1 MERGVTKLESGQLE
15 FSAMASFSGAQRAFC
30 VREYYRN
37 NDSATEAQRKFCTQY
52 NIRNKNQAPST
63 RAIKNWVQKFEETGS
78 TLNQPR
84 SGRPRTSREPVNIER
99 VRASVREQ
107 PGLSTRKRS
116 SVLNVSRTSLNR
128 ILHKDLHLHPY
139 KIQIVQQLRPSD
151 YTKRLQFANEMLERF
166 TSFNNIFFSD
176 EAHFHLTGHVNRQN
190 CRYWSDVNPQ
200 LKHQTPLH
208 SPKVTVW
215 AALSASVI
223 IGPYFFEDQ
232 RSRPVTVN
240 TQRYIAMLQNFFAP
254 ALQDYSGFNQRTWFQ
269 QDGATC
275 HTSNDSIA
283 AVREI
288 FGQKVISKRGD
299 INWPPRSPDLS
310 PMDFFLWGYLKSM
323 VFNNNPQSIEELKE
337 NIREEIQNISPNTCR
352 AVMENFRSRLQECQ
366 TKQGAHLDDVIFK
379 K

>member
-1 MERGVTKLESGQLE
+1 MV
-15 FSAMASFSGAQRAFC
+15 
-30 VREYYRN
+30 
-37 NDSATEAQRKFCTQY
+37 
-52 NIRNKNQAPST
+52 
-63 RAIKNWVQKFEETGS
+63 
-78 TLNQPR
+78 
-84 SGRPRTSREPVNIER
+84 
-99 VRASVREQ
+99 
-107 PGLSTRKRS
+107 
-116 SVLNVSRTSLNR
+116 
-128 ILHKDLHLHPY
+128 
-139 KIQIVQQLRPSD
+139 
-151 YTKRLQFANEMLERF
+151 
-166 TSFNNIFFSD
+166 
-176 EAHFHLTGHVNRQN
+176 
-190 CRYWSDVNPQ
+190 Q
-200 LKHQTPLH
+200 LKHQKPLH

-215 AALSASVI
+215 AALSASGI
-223 IGPYFFEDQ
+223 IGPYFYEDQ

-310 PMDFFLWGYLKSM
+310 PMDFFLWGYLKSK

-352 AVMENFRSRLQECQ
+352 AVMENVRSRLQECQ
-366 TKQGAHLDDVIFK
+366 IKQGTHLDDVIFK